1 MVEKVAYYFFPGL
14 GKKEGRSVYSKSMGG
29 EERERE
35 REREL
40 NDYQNLCNNPVE
52 KTNQDLEVL
61 NHHS

>member
-1 MVEKVAYYFFPGL
+1 MKRGVKRVVEERK
-14 GKKEGRSVYSKSMGG
+14 